1 MSKCLAGRLK
11 HAYSL
16 VHCFTPRQ
24 PHCLHRPFLPRH
36 FNTTSSSQRL
46 MIPSSLHRLQQLQ
59 RQFSTM
65 NTQELKN
72 FLADTPPSI
81 VQLEIKQH
89 FEALSDKEKRYAHY
103 ISRAS
108 MNGTRITLR
117 QVSPESEDIYDFII
131 ELHKS
136 INGDW
141 SSAQKKVGI
150 SDENLKFFLEYC
162 AQFLG
167 NCGNYKSFGDSKI
180 IPRCDEK
187 VFDALAALSP
197 KAKQHYE
204 ATKGAIFPTQNSGLM
219 HLGFSDDGHLTNYYP
234 DSTNITKSDIVAVGD
249 FLEQKGLLVEN
260 TRLRKTPEGS
270 FELLL
275 ASAVTSIPPEGSD
288 IGKETDFVIEKGPL
302 EGSKLKL
309 IFGDYSKELALV
321 AEDCKKAAE
330 NAANDT
336 QKDMYEAYAK
346 SFETGSSQVFKDS
359 QRYWIRD
366 KGPSVE
372 SNIGFIETLRDPQG
386 VRAEFQGFVAMV
398 NAERTRAFGGLVN
411 AAESLIPKLPWGAEF
426 EKDKFLSPDFTS
438 LEVLT
443 FAGSGIPAGI
453 NIPNYDDIRQTEGFK
468 NVSLGNVLSAKA
480 PNEKIPF
487 IKDED
492 LEVFS
497 KYRDAAFEVQVGVH
511 ELLGHGTGKLLQE
524 TKPGVYNFDIK
535 NPPTNPLT
543 GKPITTWYKPGQTWG
558 SVFGSVASSYEE
570 CRAETI
576 AMALSCDFEVLKIFG
591 YGDGTPDMD
600 SEAGDVLYAAWLSM
614 ARMGVCSLEL
624 WDPRSTKWN
633 QAHSQARFS
642 ILQCF
647 LSAPDSFC
655 TLTHSK
661 PDLSDLTISLK
672 RHLIPTIG
680 RQAVESYLQKLH
692 IYKSIADVE
701 SGVKVYNEMC
711 FVEPDYWGKKVRDQV
726 LANKQPRKIFVQANT
741 VLEEGSG
748 KVELREYEAS
758 CEGMIRSFVERGV

>member
-1 MSKCLAGRLK
+1 MSKCLPGRLK

-16 VHCFTPRQ
+16 AHCFTPRQ
-24 PHCLHRPFLPRH
+24 PHRPCLPRH
-36 FNTTSSSQRL
+36 FNTRSFSQHL
-46 MIPSSLHRLQQLQ
+46 LIPSSFHKIQ
-59 RQFSTM
+59 RFQRKFSTM
-65 NTQELKN
+65 NAQELKH
-72 FLADTPPSI
+72 FLADSPPSV
-81 VQLEIKQH
+81 VQLEIKKH

-108 MNGTRITLR
+108 VHGTRITLR
-117 QVSPESEDIYDFII
+117 QVSPESEDIYDFIV

-136 INGDW
+136 FGGNW
-141 SSAQKKVGI
+141 SSAQKKAGI
-150 SDENLKFFLEYC
+150 SDADLKFFLEYC
-162 AQFLG
+162 GQFLG
-167 NCGNYKSFGDSKI
+167 NCGNYKFFGDSKI

-187 VFDALAALSP
+187 VFEALAALSP

-204 ATKGAIFPTQNSGLM
+204 ATKGAIFPTQDPGLM
-219 HLGFSDDGHLTNYYP
+219 HLGFPDDGHLTNYYP
-234 DSTNITKSDIVAVGD
+234 DSTSITKSDIIAVGD

-270 FELLL
+270 FEVLL
-275 ASAVTSIPPEGSD
+275 ASAVTSVPSEGSD
-288 IGKETDFVIEKGPL
+288 IGKETDFTIEEGPL
-302 EGSKLKL
+302 KGSELK
-309 IFGDYSKELALV
+309 IAFGDHSKELALI
-321 AEDCKKAAE
+321 AENCKKAAE
-330 NAANDT
+330 NAANNT

-386 VRAEFQGFVAMV
+386 VRAEFQGFAAMV

-411 AAESLIPKLPWGAEF
+411 AAESLIPKLPWGTEF

-443 FAGSGIPAGI
+443 FAGAGIPAGI

-487 IKDED
+487 IRDED

-535 NPPTNPLT
+535 NPPVNPLT

-570 CRAETI
+570 CRAEAI

-591 YGDGTPDMD
+591 YGDGTPDMNN
-600 SEAGDVLYAAWLSM
+600 EAGDVLYAAWLSM
-614 ARMGVCSLEL
+614 ARMGVCSLEI
-624 WDPRSTKWN
+624 WDPRSTKWG

-647 LSAPDSFC
+647 LSAPESFC
-655 TLTHSK
+655 TITHSN
-661 PDLSDLTISLK
+661 PDLSDLTINLK
-672 RHLIPTIG
+672 RHLIPTVG

-701 SGVKVYNEMC
+701 TGVKVYNDMC
-711 FVEPDYWGKKVRDQV
+711 YVEPEYWGQKVRDQV
-726 LANKQPRKIFVQANT
+726 LKCKQPRKVFVQANT
-741 VLEEGSG
+741 VLGEDG
-748 KVELREYEAS
+748 KVELKEYEAS
-758 CEGMIRSFVERGV
+758 CEGMIRSFAERDV

>member
-1 MSKCLAGRLK
+1 MSKCLSGRLK

-16 VHCFTPRQ
+16 AHCFTPRQ
-24 PHCLHRPFLPRH
+24 PHRPFLPRH
-36 FNTTSSSQRL
+36 FNTRSFSQHL
-46 MIPSSLHRLQQLQ
+46 LIPFHRIQQFH

-65 NTQELKN
+65 NAQELKH
-72 FLADTPPSI
+72 FLADSPPVSFSLRLKSI
-81 VQLEIKQH
+81 

-108 MNGTRITLR
+108 VHGTRITLR
-117 QVSPESEDIYDFII
+117 QVSPESEDIYDFIV

-136 INGDW
+136 NDGNW
-141 SSAQKKVGI
+141 SSAQKKAGI
-150 SDENLKFFLEYC
+150 SDEDLKFFLDSLVIAETIS
-162 AQFLG
+162 F
-167 NCGNYKSFGDSKI
+167 FGDSKI

-187 VFDALAALSP
+187 VFEALAALSP

-204 ATKGAIFPTQNSGLM
+204 ATKGAIFPTQDPGLM
-219 HLGFSDDGHLTNYYP
+219 HLGFPDDGHLTNYYP
-234 DSTNITKSDIVAVGD
+234 NSTSITKSDIIAVGD

-270 FELLL
+270 FEVLL
-275 ASAVTSIPPEGSD
+275 ASAVTSIPSEGSD
-288 IGKETDFVIEKGPL
+288 IGKETEFIIEESSLK
-302 EGSKLKL
+302 GSKLK
-309 IFGDYSKELALV
+309 IAFGDHSKELALI
-321 AEDCKKAAE
+321 AENCKKAAE
-330 NAANDT
+330 NAANNT

-386 VRAEFQGFVAMV
+386 VRAEFQGFAAMV

-411 AAESLIPKLPWGAEF
+411 AAESLIPKLPWGTDF

-443 FAGSGIPAGI
+443 FAGAGIPAGI
-453 NIPNYDDIRQTEGFK
+453 NIPNYDDIRQTE
-468 NVSLGNVLSAKA
+468 A

-487 IKDED
+487 IRDED

-535 NPPTNPLT
+535 NPPVNPLT

-570 CRAETI
+570 CRAEAI

-600 SEAGDVLYAAWLSM
+600 NEAGDVLYAAWLSM
-614 ARMGVCSLEL
+614 ARMGVCSLEI
-624 WDPRSTKWN
+624 WDPRSTKWG

-647 LSAPDSFC
+647 LSAPESFC
-655 TLTHSK
+655 TITHST
-661 PDLSDLTISLK
+661 PDLSDLTINLK
-672 RHLIPTIG
+672 RHLIPTVG

-701 SGVKVYNEMC
+701 TGVKVLKC
-711 FVEPDYWGKKVRDQV
+711 
-726 LANKQPRKIFVQANT
+726 KQPRKVFVQANT
-741 VLEEGSG
+741 VLGEDG
-748 KVELREYEAS
+748 KVELKEYEAS
-758 CEGMIRSFVERGV
+758 CEGMIRSFAERDV